1 MNETGE
7 DLAALQALLDRSYR
21 SAGEHLRA
29 IHTGDR
35 RMTAEHAAARLQGM
49 RLLVVATVTA
59 DGRPVTGPV
68 DGIFHRGSFWFG
80 TATGALRA
88 RHLRHNPAVSAT
100 HLPAEEWAV
109 TVHGRAVPA
118 ATGRADPDGL
128 RSALLEVYVPRYGP
142 QWEDF
147 LDSGPAYF
155 RIEADRM
162 FAIDVAAASSQYS
175 PESPAGP
182 G

>member
-1 MNETGE
+1 MNETGG

-21 SAGEHLRA
+21 AAGEHLRG
-29 IHTGDR
+29 IHTGGR
-35 RMTAEHAAARLQGM
+35 RMTARQVAARLQGM

-59 DGRPVTGPV
+59 GGRPLTGAV
-68 DGIFHRGSFWFG
+68 DGIFHRGSFCFG
-80 TATGALRA
+80 TGAGAVRA
-88 RHLRHNPAVSAT
+88 RHLRRNPAVSAT
-100 HLPAEEWAV
+100 HLPGEDWAV

-118 ATGRADPDGL
+118 GTGRDDPGGL

-147 LDSGPAYF
+147 LDSGPVYF

-162 FAIDVAAASSQYS
+162 FAIDVTAGS
-175 PESPAGP
+175 PEYSASPAAGP